1 MMGGDHNRVKYL
13 KEEVRILMDKEEA
26 MWRLL
31 SSIQWLQGGDQNSR
45 FFFTQKPLNV
55 YDEA

>member
-1 MMGGDHNRVKYL
+1 
-13 KEEVRILMDKEEA
+13 MDKEEA
-26 MWRLL
+26 MWRLLL

-45 FFFTQKPLNV
+45 FFFTQKPPNV

>member
-1 MMGGDHNRVKYL
+1 MGGDHNRVKYL
-13 KEEVRILMDKEEA
+13 KKEVRILMDKEEA
-26 MWRLL
+26 MWRLLL

-45 FFFTQKPLNV
+45 FFFTQKPPNV